1 MKIPDLFKGDENFW
15 EMNPQYKYI
24 FSEFYENDKSKNKE
38 KTSRIMWA
46 IFFRLHP
53 KSDFYNLSNRDELI
67 ASKWLKDPK
76 FKWSDYQDQLNL
88 FSETILTQAEKSL
101 NAWNETMA
109 KRDQFIYSQ
118 EFTLDHYAVDSKGN
132 NILSKTGKLIVEK
145 GNVEQLD
152 RMLAN
157 TSKLYQEYAKIQAEL
172 QKDEIKRGKANK
184 PKSLSDAGE
193 L

>member
-24 FSEFYENDKSKNKE
+24 FSDFYDKDKSRNKE
-38 KTSRIMWA
+38 QTSRIMWA
-46 IFFRLHP
+46 IFFRMHP
-53 KSDFYNLSNRDELI
+53 KSDFYNLANRDELI
-67 ASKWLKDPK
+67 ANKWLKDPK
-76 FKWSDYQDQLNL
+76 FKWSDYQSQIDL
-88 FSETILTQAEKSL
+88 FVDTILTQAEKSL

-109 KRDQFIYSQ
+109 KRDIFIHAQ
-118 EFTLDHYAVDSKGN
+118 EFTLDSYEMTPAGKTVIVKG
-132 NILSKTGKLIVEK
+132 TAD
-145 GNVEQLD
+145 QLD
-152 RMLAN
+152 KMLAN
-157 TSKLYQEYAKIQAEL
+157 TSKLYQEYTKIQAEL